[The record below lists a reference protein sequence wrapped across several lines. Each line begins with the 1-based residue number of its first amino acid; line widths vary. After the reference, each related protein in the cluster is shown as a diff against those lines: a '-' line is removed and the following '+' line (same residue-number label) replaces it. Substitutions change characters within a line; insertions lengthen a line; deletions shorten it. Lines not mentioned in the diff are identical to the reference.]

1 MLLLLFMAAIY
12 LVAALC
18 EVLFFLENCLA
29 FGLSFEGLHSSS
41 NIDNYFTLN
50 AAPDYHDQIW
60 GVVKIGKE
68 P

>member
-1 MLLLLFMAAIY
+1 MGSDFQNQTILLSPSSMLLLLFMAAIY

-41 NIDNYFTLN
+41 NIDNYFT
-50 AAPDYHDQIW
+50 
-60 GVVKIGKE
+60 
-68 P
+68 